1 MVPQE
6 QLESPPLEGLVE
18 MVKVEG
24 VEEKREEGVAEV
36 EEMEGKEGG
45 PLQVKYFQKAQMGQV
60 LPQQN

>member
-1 MVPQE
+1 M
-6 QLESPPLEGLVE
+6 E

-24 VEEKREEGVAEV
+24 VEEKREEGEAEA